1 MIIQHHDSVVTS
13 SDLGLALHCQ
23 YDLGNKSVGINSYF
37 HQQYGRNPKLNCH
50 LTMLCQVTNELDLEV
65 QGEIS
70 PALIEQG
77 TVESPTVVMSVTA
90 RWGRN
95 HLIRHQ
101 HRLRVQ
107 RDNSVTEIR
116 MSRGSESLTLHIIA
130 GEAVEWREPKLATL
144 LSSTLPSSI

>member
-1 MIIQHHDSVVTS
+1 M
-13 SDLGLALHCQ
+13 
-23 YDLGNKSVGINSYF
+23 SY
-37 HQQYGRNPKLNCH
+37 
-50 LTMLCQVTNELDLEV
+50 QVTNELDLEV

-116 MSRGSESLTLHIIA
+116 MSKVIESLTRYIIA

-144 LSSTLPSSI
+144 LSFTLPSSILSRPTRYLSGSLLQRYLM